1 MENDDLSAYHCDD
14 DDDDDE
20 NDESLDN
27 GNNDY

>member
-1 MENDDLSAYHCDD
+1 MENDDLSAYHCD